1 MFTIKENVTID
12 IANQKVFAE
21 DVGISEETL
30 SRILSKKLKCS
41 KVTAYSITKHLN
53 PNKEIEDYFERV
65 D

>member
-21 DVGISEETL
+21 EVGISEETL
-30 SRILSKKLKCS
+30 SRILSRKQKCS

-53 PNKEIEDYFERV
+53 PNKEIKDYFERV